1 MKYKLIWDE
10 TKRQTN
16 LQKHGLDFADANEVL
31 QSSYRWDIDII
42 RSGEM
47 RTQSISYV
55 MGFLAVLTVVHTN
68 REEATRIISFRVAS
82 QKEREAYYVWL
93 ENECDES
100 Q

>member
-1 MKYKLIWDE
+1 M
-10 TKRQTN
+10 
-16 LQKHGLDFADANEVL
+16 QKHGLDFADANEVL

-55 MGFLAVLTVVHTN
+55 MRFLAVLTVVHTN
-68 REEATRIISFRVAS
+68 REEATRIIGFRVAS

>member
-1 MKYKLIWDE
+1 MRNKLTWDE

-31 QSSYRWDIDII
+31 QSSYRWDIDIV
-42 RSGEM
+42 RSGEIQ
-47 RTQSISYV
+47 TQSISYV
-55 MGFLAVLTVVHTN
+55 MGFLAVLAVVHTN
-68 REEATRIISFRVAS
+68 REDATRIISFRVGS

>member
-1 MKYKLIWDE
+1 M
-10 TKRQTN
+10 
-16 LQKHGLDFADANEVL
+16 QKHGLYFADTNEVL

-42 RSGEM
+42 RSGE
-47 RTQSISYV
+47 RRIQSIFYV
-55 MGFLAVLTVVHTN
+55 MGFLAVLTVVYTN
-68 REEATRIISFRVAS
+68 REDATRIISFRVGS